1 MLAPSLPI
9 EILELIFVN
18 LNLKT
23 LCKARAVCRRW
34 HDAGGQDAVIVA
46 SSAISGS
53 LTRTQLQ
60 GLLGLHAQDMDT
72 LPCRPF
78 VTLRGRTCWLY
89 GPTAVAEG
97 LKINRAISLTKS
109 VSRHTR
115 GGCATDCKKRRMH

>member
-18 LNLKT
+18 LDLKN
-23 LCKARAVCRRW
+23 LCKARAVCRLW
-34 HDAGGQDAVIVA
+34 HDTGRQDAVIVA

-53 LTRTQLQ
+53 LTRTQLR
-60 GLLGLHAQDMDT
+60 GLLGLHAQDVDT

-89 GPTAVAEG
+89 GPAAVAEG

-109 VSRHTR
+109 SSRHPS
-115 GGCATDCKKRRMH
+115 GGCATDCKKSRVY